1 MLTRPILTYG
11 GKACKKKGVKPEK
24 HGIIIEQGQKPR
36 RLDGEPALGFPP
48 VRMIMRQDS
57 EKLSKESRVNYS
69 KLVTIEHNIK
79 VFFIGS
85 VLASDY
91 SLVAEAVNQCWS
103 KKILQ
108 KQQRTK

>member
-1 MLTRPILTYG
+1 
-11 GKACKKKGVKPEK
+11 
-24 HGIIIEQGQKPR
+24 
-36 RLDGEPALGFPP
+36 
-48 VRMIMRQDS
+48 MIMRQDS

-85 VLASDY
+85 VLATDY